1 MKEVSLG
8 ELLQELAEERNF
20 DLRGYKVTSVERR
33 FRHRMFQLKISN
45 YSSYSDY
52 IRRNPAEINDL
63 LNTVLINTTQFFRD
77 PQGWDLLRTEVLPKL
92 TATLKP
98 GDSFRAWSAGCASGE
113 EPYSLAIL
121 LREHFG
127 HHAREYDLKVYATD
141 VDEDALNIARRGEYS
156 MEKLRYVPR
165 NWREKYFDPADKTA
179 RIGRHIRRMAIFGRS
194 NLALDAPISHLNL
207 LLCRNVLIYFDSE
220 LQAQTLSRLH
230 FALQP
235 AGVLMLGKS
244 ESQLIGSSLFS
255 VLNPKWR
262 IFQRR
267 EVENRERARKL
278 RFVVPRQV
286 DPVVKKTRQDDSLI
300 KLCQDAL
307 LQTLEPSIILVDP
320 SGVVISENQASRRLW
335 DLDTDSIVGKP
346 LKETAVAKRC
356 PELLEHLE
364 AVRSVPNKSSRFEF
378 SMTGDKGERDLALT
392 VKAVNEADGRH
403 VATLIYA
410 DDITPRKKL
419 QHTVQQLEATGQELQ
434 TTNRELETTNEELQA
449 TNEELETTSE
459 ELQSTNEELETTN
472 EELQALNEE
481 LGTTNEEL
489 EVRSKEVDEL
499 NARYSETLERMP
511 WPLLL
516 VSEQGKVQFWN
527 AAATRMFGL
536 EAKSIIGLQLNQV
549 PVSEK
554 LRGILARNHREVLAR
569 GRAKSVRDCQIELNS
584 FRGCVDVQFTP
595 LSDNGTRSVIITM
608 QVTPGNGGG
617 RAPSGR
623 TAKGAPSKRRGNPG
637 KKKSSKKKSK
647 SRR

>member
-1 MKEVSLG
+1 MSEVSLR
-8 ELLQELAEERNF
+8 ELLQELAEERKF
-20 DLRGYKVTSVERR
+20 DLRGYKLTSVERR
-33 FRHRMFQLKISN
+33 FRHRMFQLKIGD

-77 PQGWDLLRTEVLPKL
+77 PQGWELLRTEILPKL

-98 GDSFRAWSAGCASGE
+98 GDSFRVWSAGCASGE

-127 HHAREYDLKVYATD
+127 HQARDYDLKIYATD
-141 VDEDALNIARRGEYS
+141 VDEDALDIARRGEYS
-156 MEKLRYVPR
+156 TEKLRYVPR
-165 NWREKYFDPADKTA
+165 HWRENYFYPADKTA
-179 RIGRHIRRMAIFGRS
+179 RVGRDIRRMVIFGRS
-194 NLALDAPISHLNL
+194 NLAMDAPISHLHL
-207 LLCRNVLIYFDSE
+207 LLCRNVLIYFDSP
-220 LQAQTLSRLH
+220 LQRQTLTRLH
-230 FALQP
+230 FALEP

-244 ESQLIGSSLFS
+244 ESQLIGSSLFT
-255 VLNPKWR
+255 VLHPKWR

-267 EVENRERARKL
+267 EVDNRERAREL
-278 RFVVPRQV
+278 RFVAPRQV
-286 DPVVKKTRQDDSLI
+286 EPLAKATRQNDSLI
-300 KLCQDAL
+300 KLCHDAL
-307 LQTLEPSIILVDP
+307 LETLEPSVILVDP
-320 SGVVISENQASRRLW
+320 SGVVINENQASRRLW
-335 DLDTDSIVGKP
+335 GRSNETIVGKP
-346 LKETAVAKRC
+346 LKDTPIAERC
-356 PELLEHLE
+356 PELLERVD
-364 AVRSVPNKSSRFEF
+364 AVRGAPNEVSRFEF

-472 EELQALNEE
+472 EGLQALNEE

-516 VSEQGKVQFWN
+516 VSEHGKVQFWN
-527 AAATRMFGL
+527 TAAARMFGL
-536 EAKSIIGLQLNQV
+536 ESKSIIGLQLNQV

-554 LRGILARNHREVLAR
+554 LRNLLSRNHRDVLAR
-569 GRAKSVRDCQIELNS
+569 GRGKTVRDCEIDMNS
-584 FRGCVDVQFTP
+584 FTGSVDMQFVP
-595 LSDNGTRSVIITM
+595 LPDEQSRSVIITLQM
-608 QVTPGNGGG
+608 SLPDGGG
-617 RAPSGR
+617 SRQSGR
-623 TAKGAPSKRRGNPG
+623 NSNRSRAKHPSNAGKSKRAN
-637 KKKSSKKKSK
+637 KKT
-647 SRR
+647 

>member
-1 MKEVSLG
+1 MREVSLR
-8 ELLQELAEERNF
+8 ELLQELAEERKF
-20 DLRGYKVTSVERR
+20 DLRGYKLTSVERR
-33 FRHRMFQLKISN
+33 FRHRMFQLKITD

-77 PQGWDLLRTEVLPKL
+77 PQGWELLRTEILPKL

-127 HHAREYDLKVYATD
+127 QQARDYDLKVYATD
-141 VDEDALNIARRGEYS
+141 VDEDALDVARRGDYS
-156 MEKLRYVPR
+156 TDKLRYVPR
-165 NWREKYFDPADKTA
+165 HWRENYFYPADKTA
-179 RIGRHIRRMAIFGRS
+179 RVGRDIRRMVIFGCS
-194 NLALDAPISHLNL
+194 NLAIDAPISHLHL
-207 LLCRNVLIYFDSE
+207 LLCRNVLIYFDSP
-220 LQAQTLSRLH
+220 LQRQTLTRLH
-230 FALQP
+230 FALEP

-244 ESQLIGSSLFS
+244 ESQLIGNTLFS

-267 EVENRERARKL
+267 EVDNRERAREL
-278 RFVVPRQV
+278 RFVAPRQV
-286 DPVVKKTRQDDSLI
+286 DPVAKAPRQDDSLI
-300 KLCQDAL
+300 KLCHNAL
-307 LQTLEPSIILVDP
+307 LQTLEPSVILVDP
-320 SGVVISENQASRRLW
+320 GGVVISENQASRRLW
-335 DLDTDSIVGKP
+335 GRGNESIVGKP
-346 LKETAVAKRC
+346 LKDTPIAERC
-356 PELLEHLE
+356 PELLERLE
-364 AVRSVPNKSSRFEF
+364 AVRKPPHEPSRFEF
-378 SMTGDKGERDLALT
+378 SITGDEGERDVALT
-392 VKAVNEADGRH
+392 VKPVNEQDGKH

-410 DDITPRKKL
+410 EDITPRKKL
-419 QHTVQQLEATGQELQ
+419 QHTIHELQATGQELQ
-434 TTNRELETTNEELQA
+434 ATNRELETTNEELQA

-516 VSEQGKVQFWN
+516 VSENGKVQFWN
-527 AAATRMFGL
+527 TAATRMFGL
-536 EAKSIIGLQLNQV
+536 EAKSIIGLQLSQV

-554 LRGILARNHREVLAR
+554 LRSLLTRNHRDVLAR
-569 GRAKSVRDCQIELNS
+569 GRGKAVRDFEIEMNS
-584 FRGCVDVQFTP
+584 FTGSVDMQFVP
-595 LSDNGTRSVIITM
+595 LPDERSRSVIIAL

-617 RAPSGR
+617 RALSGGR
-623 TAKGAPSKRRGNPG
+623 SNRAQSKRNANPR
-637 KKKSSKKKSK
+637 KNKSSKKKSK
-647 SRR
+647 RKR